1 MGWTNEQLLAF
12 LDRAKIRSDSYS
24 LSGDKDEAY
33 CITQVGGEWVV
44 YYCERGMRNELA
56 WGKTESQAL
65 DVLKLYLLEAHKQI

>member
-1 MGWTNEQLLAF
+1 MGWTKEQLAGF
-12 LDRAKIRSDSYS
+12 FDRANIRPDSYS

-33 CITQVGGEWVV
+33 CITQVGHEWVV

-65 DVLKLYLLEAHKQI
+65 DVLKLHLLEAHKHI